1 MWPNARISVM
11 GGEQA
16 ANVLLQVKL
25 EQLAREEGEGKSWSE
40 EEQYSFKKPILERFE
55 HEGSPLFASARLWD
69 DGGYL

>member
-25 EQLAREEGEGKSWSE
+25 EQLAREEGERKSWSE
-40 EEQYSFKKPILERFE
+40 EEQQCFKKSILERFE

-69 DGGYL
+69 DGR